1 MVGCPRDIC
10 FAASLT
16 PASAFGAEKWVPE
29 RCAGAR
35 DGLVAAAVPVRAVA
49 KVATDHVAA
58 MADRP
63 RQIPLICLLLK
74 MIAKIVS
81 VHMGFFMA
89 QKDNGIS

>member
-16 PASAFGAEKWVPE
+16 PASALGAEKWVPE

-58 MADRP
+58 TADRP
-63 RQIPLICLLLK
+63 RQIPLICLLK
-74 MIAKIVS
+74 MIAKTVS
-81 VHMGFFMA
+81 VHMDFFMA